1 MKILNKNIK
10 FYAAIAAFS
19 LIASCK
25 PTINIDEPNTSNSQ
39 VNFSKYIAIGN
50 SLTAGFADGGLYLSG
65 QQNSFPNMLA
75 EKMQRFGGGNFVT
88 PYFTEAQRNGSGYIR
103 LKALVNG
110 QPVTEAVTTDLAIRG
125 FVNNDRTKPLY
136 TKFTGTEINNLGVP
150 GMRLDMAFA
159 AGMGTTAGNP
169 YFERLLPDNDVTTYF
184 TYSTTKN
191 HTFFSFG
198 LGNNDVLGYATNGGF
213 TDGPT
218 NTLTSTTLF
227 TQLYTNYINA
237 LTANGQKGVV
247 ATIPDVTVTPFLN
260 TVTTQLL
267 EQGVS
272 AKTQGVYS
280 KIWIRTA
287 NGVRQ
292 ATNEDL
298 FALTFNTDTL
308 GKAVIPGNPLTA
320 GYGLVQA
327 NPLHDKHVLD
337 KDEVIEVKNTIN
349 AYNQSIKTIAS
360 NKGLA
365 VADVHAFLNKVKAG
379 YNYNGVLITNKF
391 ITGNAFSLDGIH
403 LTPMGYAIMA
413 NIFIDAINEKY
424 GTALEKVDAAA
435 YPAVL
440 MP

>member
-10 FYAAIAAFS
+10 QYAAIAAFG

-25 PTINIDEPNTSNSQ
+25 PTIEIDEPKGNTQ
-39 VNFSKYIAIGN
+39 VDFSKYIAIGN
-50 SLTAGFADGGLYLSG
+50 SLTAGYSNGGLYLSG
-65 QQNSFPNMLA
+65 QQNSFPNFIA
-75 EKMQRFGGGNFVT
+75 EKMKRLGGGDFVT
-88 PYFTEAQRNGSGYIR
+88 PYFSEEQRDGSGYIR

-110 QPVTEAVTTDLAIRG
+110 SPITETVKDKTAIRG
-125 FVNNDRTKPLY
+125 FNQAGTPLY
-136 TKFTGTEINNLGVP
+136 TRYTGTEINNLGVP

-159 AGMGTTAGNP
+159 AGIGTTAGNP
-169 YFERLLPDNDVTTYF
+169 FFERLLPADAPASTTYF
-184 TYSTTKN
+184 GYSTTKN

-218 NTLTSTTLF
+218 NTLTSVAMF

-237 LTANGQKGVV
+237 LTAKGQKGVV
-247 ATIPDVTVTPFLN
+247 ATIPDVTETPFLN
-260 TVTTQLL
+260 TVTTQLV
-267 EQGVS
+267 EQGVT
-272 AKTQGVYS
+272 AKTSGAYT
-280 KIWIRTA
+280 KIWIKTA

-292 ATNEDL
+292 ATSADL
-298 FALTFNTDTL
+298 FSLTFNTDTL
-308 GKAVIPGNPLTA
+308 GKAVVYGDPRTA
-320 GYGLVQA
+320 GYGLVQS

-349 AYNQSIKTIAS
+349 AYNSSIKSIADS
-360 NKGLA
+360 KGLA
-365 VADVHAFLNKVKAG
+365 VADVHAFLNKVTTG
-379 YNYNGVLITNKF
+379 YNYNGIAISNKF

-413 NIFIDAINEKY
+413 NIFIDAINAKY
-424 GTALEKVDAAA
+424 NTVLEKVDAAQ

-440 MP
+440 IP